1 MTPRPE
7 APGRG
12 PAPTATSARPGAAPT
27 VTAGQARTLAPSVT
41 PARAPALLVIDMQN
55 ALVAMAYRA
64 SGTVAAIAGLQRR
77 ARAAGAPV
85 VLVQQRDEELEPGTE
100 GWRIVPELAPAPG
113 ETVVP
118 KAAPDSFLDTDL
130 DAVLRARGVTE
141 VVVTGF
147 ATEICV
153 ESTARQALSRGY
165 DVVLVADG
173 HTTSVRPG
181 PGPYAAPEASVAHHN
196 EIYRNLRFPGRRI
209 RVLPAAEVDFTGGA
223 PAAG

>member
-1 MTPRPE
+1 MTSVRPGVVPLPE
-7 APGRG
+7 G
-12 PAPTATSARPGAAPT
+12 SGAAP
-27 VTAGQARTLAPSVT
+27 AHI
-41 PARAPALLVIDMQN
+41 PALLVIDMQN
-55 ALVAMAYRA
+55 TLVAMAFRA
-64 SGTVAAIAGLQRR
+64 AGTVAAIARLQER

-85 VLVQQRDEELEPGTE
+85 VLVQQGDEELEPGTE

-118 KAAPDSFLDTDL
+118 KAAPDSFLDTEL

-147 ATEICV
+147 ATEVCV

-196 EIYRNLRFPGRRI
+196 EIYRNLRYPGRRV
-209 RVLPAAEVDFTGGA
+209 RVLPAAEVDFGGGA
-223 PAAG
+223 PAAAG

>member
-1 MTPRPE
+1 MPE
-7 APGRG
+7 G
-12 PAPTATSARPGAAPT
+12 PGAAP
-27 VTAGQARTLAPSVT
+27 AAPV
-41 PARAPALLVIDMQN
+41 PAAPVPALLVIDMQN
-55 ALVAMAYRA
+55 TLVAMAYRA
-64 SGTVAAIAGLQRR
+64 AGTVAAIARLQER

-85 VLVQQRDEELEPGTE
+85 VLVQQGDEELEPGTD
-100 GWRIVPELAPAPG
+100 GWRIVPQLAPAPG

-118 KAAPDSFLDTDL
+118 KAAPDSFLGTEL

-196 EIYRNLRFPGRRI
+196 EIYRNLRYPGRRV
-209 RVLPAAEVDFTGGA
+209 RVLPAAEVDFGGGA
-223 PAAG
+223 PATAG

>member
-1 MTPRPE
+1 MPE
-7 APGRG
+7 GPGT
-12 PAPTATSARPGAAPT
+12 APTAT
-27 VTAGQARTLAPSVT
+27 
-41 PARAPALLVIDMQN
+41 PAHTPALLVIDMQN
-55 ALVAMAYRA
+55 TLVAMAYRA
-64 SGTVAAIAGLQRR
+64 SVAVAAIAGLQER
-77 ARAAGAPV
+77 AREAGAPV
-85 VLVQQRDEELEPGTE
+85 VFAQQQDEELEPGTE

-118 KAAPDSFLDTDL
+118 KAAPDSFLDTEL

-196 EIYRNLRFPGRRI
+196 EIYRNLRFPGRRV
-209 RVLPAAEVDFTGGA
+209 RVRPAAEVDFGGGA
-223 PAAG
+223 PVRAE

>member
-1 MTPRPE
+1 MTPE
-7 APGRG
+7 
-12 PAPTATSARPGAAPT
+12 PAPAP
-27 VTAGQARTLAPSVT
+27 AP
-41 PARAPALLVIDMQN
+41 APALLVIDMQN

-64 SGTVAAIAGLQRR
+64 SATVAAIAGLQER

-118 KAAPDSFLDTDL
+118 KAAPDSFLDTEL
-130 DAVLRARGVTE
+130 GAVLRARGATE

-196 EIYRNLRFPGRRI
+196 EIYRNLRFPGRRV
-209 RVLPAAEVDFTGGA
+209 RVLPAAEVDFTGWA
-223 PAAG
+223 PAPAG

>member
-1 MTPRPE
+1 MTP
-7 APGRG
+7 G
-12 PAPTATSARPGAAPT
+12 P
-27 VTAGQARTLAPSVT
+27 ARTLAPSAK
-41 PARAPALLVIDMQN
+41 PAHAPALLVIDMQN

-64 SGTVAAIAGLQRR
+64 SATVAAIAGLQRR

-196 EIYRNLRFPGRRI
+196 EIYRNLRFPGRRT